1 MCIIGSTVIS
11 PVGRGSIEKNIA
23 FKDNRRHYWM
33 FKCKVGNNYR
43 RIDKNNAMCNLWDCD
58 NGTKIRF
65 TLVRDGKHGIRLNLT
80 VKSGTAY
87 FKME

>member
-1 MCIIGSTVIS
+1 MIS
-11 PVGRGSIEKNIA
+11 PGGRRSIEKNIS

-33 FKCKVGNNYR
+33 FKCKIGNKNWSL
-43 RIDKNNAMCNLWDCD
+43 DKTNAMCNLDDCD

-65 TLVRDGKHGIRLNLT
+65 TLIRDGSHGIRLNLT

-87 FKME
+87 FKMI

>member
-11 PVGRGSIEKNIA
+11 SGGRGSIEKNIS

-33 FKCKVGNNYR
+33 FKCKVGNNYW

-58 NGTKIRF
+58 NRTKIRF
-65 TLVRDGKHGIRLNLT
+65 TLVRDGSHGIRLNLT

>member
-11 PVGRGSIEKNIA
+11 PGGRGSIEKNIS

-33 FKCKVGNNYR
+33 FKCKVGNNYW